1 MKKTIASLALAGVL
15 TLSAGTVAA
24 QAAPEYPAAP
34 PAASVSEGTVVPGQ
48 AFTFAGNGFTPGEI
62 VDITVVQ
69 SSPVAGG
76 ALGSLGGGVSMSVP
90 MIVQP
95 AAPASYEAVAAADG
109 SFSAPV
115 TLDETGTYTLTA
127 TGRTSG
133 VSVSQTVK
141 VVASLDAGAGTN
153 NGSGTN
159 NEAGAGAGNTVA
171 DADKGGLAN
180 TGVDASVLVWSLIG
194 VGALGAG
201 VGTVVVS
208 RRRNS
213 ATA

>member
-90 MIVQP
+90 MTVQP

-141 VVASLDAGAGTN
+141 VVASLDADAGTN
-153 NGSGTN
+153 N
-159 NEAGAGAGNTVA
+159 EAGAGNTVA

>member
-34 PAASVSEGTVVPGQ
+34 PAASVSEGTVVPG
-48 AFTFAGNGFTPGEI
+48 
-62 VDITVVQ
+62 
-69 SSPVAGG
+69 
-76 ALGSLGGGVSMSVP
+76 LGSLGGGVSMSVP

>member
-1 MKKTIASLALAGVL
+1 MKKTLASLALAGIL
-15 TLSAGTVAA
+15 TLSAGAVAA
-24 QAAPEYPAAP
+24 QAAPDSSYAPAGPAAT
-34 PAASVSEGTVVPGQ
+34 VSDSTVIPGQ
-48 AFTFAGNGFTPGEI
+48 SFTFAGTGFTPGEI
-62 VDITVVQ
+62 IDITVIQ

-76 ALGSLGGGVSMSVP
+76 AVGSLGGGVSMSVP
-90 MIVQP
+90 MTVQP

-133 VSVSQTVK
+133 VTVSQTVK

-153 NGSGTN
+153 NGTGTN
-159 NEAGAGAGNTVA
+159 NEAGAGNTVA

>member
-15 TLSAGTVAA
+15 TLSAG
-24 QAAPEYPAAP
+24 YPAAP

-90 MIVQP
+90 MTVQP

-115 TLDETGTYTLTA
+115 TLDETGTYTPASTPMPAPTTKLAPATPSLTPTRA
-127 TGRTSG
+127 AWPTPVLTPVFWFGH
-133 VSVSQTVK
+133 
-141 VVASLDAGAGTN
+141 SLA
-153 NGSGTN
+153 
-159 NEAGAGAGNTVA
+159 
-171 DADKGGLAN
+171 
-180 TGVDASVLVWSLIG
+180 
-194 VGALGAG
+194 
-201 VGTVVVS
+201 
-208 RRRNS
+208 
-213 ATA
+213 